1 MQNYSHTIGH
11 TAILAVVLG
20 AAGTPALA
28 DIIGFNNLAGWKP
41 NQGDAQTP
49 ISLPDPNTVQITSQ
63 SGGQLRSIFY
73 ETRQSSAQFT
83 ASFTYRADQG
93 SSNSQG
99 ASFILQNDPAGPD
112 ALGGFGI
119 GLGYAGIVN
128 SIATTWDLRTN
139 TIGFSTGGVVA
150 GGVPVVGID
159 LGSNNDIDF
168 TLTYDGNF
176 LTQRLVDTVTGVEF
190 VQNNILVGDISSF
203 LGGDLAYVGFSA
215 TSLFSDQFFSN
226 FRYTAIPAPGSLGL
240 FTVGLCAVA
249 RRRRH

>member
-73 ETRQSSAQFT
+73 GTRQSSAQFT

-93 SSNSQG
+93 SSN
-99 ASFILQNDPAGPD
+99 
-112 ALGGFGI
+112 
-119 GLGYAGIVN
+119 
-128 SIATTWDLRTN
+128 
-139 TIGFSTGGVVA
+139 
-150 GGVPVVGID
+150 
-159 LGSNNDIDF
+159 
-168 TLTYDGNF
+168 
-176 LTQRLVDTVTGVEF
+176 
-190 VQNNILVGDISSF
+190 
-203 LGGDLAYVGFSA
+203 
-215 TSLFSDQFFSN
+215 
-226 FRYTAIPAPGSLGL
+226 
-240 FTVGLCAVA
+240 
-249 RRRRH
+249 